1 MYILV
6 DTSERLHVSLIQTFQ
21 CTLGKLSIIVYL
33 FRLNVI
39 KKKVKREWICV
50 SNSAEFQ
57 EANEMSAQLTL
68 TEESHS
74 LLNEWHFEG

>member
-39 KKKVKREWICV
+39 KKKVKHV
-50 SNSAEFQ
+50 
-57 EANEMSAQLTL
+57 NEYVFLTL
-68 TEESHS
+68 LSFKKPMKCR
-74 LLNEWHFEG
+74 LN